1 MDTVDYGELALNV
14 GYKQI
19 WFARKSVKMTDSGKE
34 TQDLGKIEAFRLCF
48 MRAATIDDRS

>member
-1 MDTVDYGELALNV
+1 MDIVGCVELALNV
-14 GYKQI
+14 GYERI

>member
-1 MDTVDYGELALNV
+1 MATVDFVQLSLNV
-14 GYKQI
+14 GYERI
-19 WFARKSVKMTDSGKE
+19 WFARKSVKMTNSGKE

>member
-1 MDTVDYGELALNV
+1 MDIVGCVELALNV
-14 GYKQI
+14 GYERI
-19 WFARKSVKMTDSGKE
+19 WLARKSVKMTDSGKE